1 MRRTDRLFELI
12 QLFRGGHLWRGRDL
26 AERLEVSLRTIYR
39 DIDTLIASGVPI
51 EGERGVG
58 YILRLPIFLPPL
70 TLTTVEL
77 EALHLGVET
86 VRRAGDPDLA
96 EAASRLREKIDAV
109 LPADRSAEDPLR
121 GIGVLIATE
130 QGPHRN
136 LPALRA
142 AIRTREILDITY
154 TRLDEGGTR
163 RRIRP
168 LNLEYWG
175 RVWTCTAWCELR
187 NDFRVFRVDRIDHLA
202 ATGHIFQHQPGRR
215 LQDYL
220 ERMGYEDGDCPG
232 HPADV

>member
-12 QLFRGGHLWRGRDL
+12 QLFRGGSLWRGRDL

-70 TLTTVEL
+70 TLNTVEL

-86 VRRAGDPDLA
+86 VRRAGDPELA
-96 EAASRLREKIDAV
+96 DAATRLRQKIDAV
-109 LPADRSAEDPLR
+109 VPDDRRAADPLR
-121 GIGVLIATE
+121 GIGVLVMTE

-136 LPALRA
+136 LPILRQ
-142 AIRTREILDITY
+142 AIRAREVVEIDYTKLD
-154 TRLDEGGTR
+154 GQSGR

-175 RVWTCTAWCELR
+175 RVWTCTGWCEQR
-187 NDFRVFRVDRIDHLA
+187 DDFRVFRVDRIA
-202 ATGHIFQHQPGRR
+202 AMSLTRQSFENEPGKR

-220 ERMGYEDGDCPG
+220 TRMGYDPCATGQPDDE
-232 HPADV
+232 